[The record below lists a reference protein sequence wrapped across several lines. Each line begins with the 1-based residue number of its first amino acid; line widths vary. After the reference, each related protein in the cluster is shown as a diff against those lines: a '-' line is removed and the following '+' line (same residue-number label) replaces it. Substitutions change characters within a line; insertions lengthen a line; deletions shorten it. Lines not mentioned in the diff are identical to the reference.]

1 MSVITSSAGNKT
13 SSTARID
20 RLAQQTTQL
29 DLFVRQTATDAE
41 SLDTVERHAFDQAI
55 RIGQLA
61 VDLFLSLQG
70 TGDLGPSVS
79 TEPGETLHR
88 SDEPVRRELRTVFVP
103 ACFRRVCVLPRS
115 ASEDRTATT

>member
-1 MSVITSSAGNKT
+1 MSFISNSAGDKT
-13 SSTARID
+13 SSTANID
-20 RLAQQTTQL
+20 RLGQQATQL
-29 DLFVRQTATDAE
+29 DLFVRQAAADGE

-79 TEPGETLHR
+79 TE
-88 SDEPVRRELRTVFVP
+88 VR
-103 ACFRRVCVLPRS
+103 
-115 ASEDRTATT
+115 